1 MSSKRAR
8 REAIEA
14 YVYLLPWILGMLF
27 LTGGPLV
34 AGIVLGFTNWE
45 ISTAV
50 PLKFAGLRNFVVM
63 FTQDPLFY
71 QALKVTFI
79 YAGATII
86 LSGILSL
93 GAALLLNQNLPGM
106 NVFRT
111 LFYAPVMVSA
121 VAMAVV
127 WVFVANRDF

>member
-1 MSSKRAR
+1 MHSKRAR
-8 REAIEA
+8 REALEA
-14 YVYLLPWILGMLF
+14 YIYLLPWILGFIF

-34 AGIVLGFTNWE
+34 AGLVLGFTNWE

-50 PLKFAGLRNFVVM
+50 PLKFAGLQNFVTM
-63 FTQDPLFY
+63 FTTDPLFY

-79 YAGATII
+79 YAGSTIV

-111 LFYAPVMVSA
+111 IFYAP
-121 VAMAVV
+121 
-127 WVFVANRDF
+127 